1 MKENKMIYAEWI
13 EYMNDYRIYD
23 IDKLQQTIS
32 YDGLALEQTRD
43 FAKRNGYTGIFI
55 TL

>member
-1 MKENKMIYAEWI
+1 MKENKMIYADWI
-13 EYMNDYRIYD
+13 EYMNAYRIYD
-23 IDKLQQTIS
+23 IDKPQQTIA